1 MNKNNSRLF
10 PMVAKTLFGLE
21 EVLAEEL
28 KILGAQSVKIGVRN
42 VQFVGDTGFMYKA
55 NLCLRTALRIL
66 KPIHRKPITT
76 IDEVYQVM
84 HNIPWEDIMNVANT
98 FAIRAT
104 VMTSTPQNS
113 MYVAQKA
120 KDGLVDRFR
129 NRMGS
134 RPSIDKDFPDFSIHV
149 YVTDRVAEVSLD
161 SSGASLHQR
170 GYRAATN
177 IAPINEVL
185 AAGLLLLSGWRGD
198 TDFLDPMCGSGTLL
212 IEAAMIACNIPP
224 NLNRK
229 EFAFQ
234 KWNDW
239 DNDFYTKIEES
250 ALNKARSFTHTISGY
265 DKAPSA
271 IRKAQQNISNANLD
285 DFITIDRQ
293 DFFTTEKP
301 EPEKPL
307 HVVFN
312 PPYGE
317 RLPIDVDAFY
327 GRIGDTL
334 KKYYAGSQAWFITS
348 NVEALKSVGLRPSR
362 RIKLFNGKLESKL
375 VKYELYSGTKKIHKK
390 NRQHEQ

>member
-1 MNKNNSRLF
+1 MNKNNSDLF

-21 EVLAEEL
+21 EILALEL
-28 KILGAQSVKIGVRN
+28 KTLGAQSVKIGVRN

-66 KPIHRKPITT
+66 KPIHRRNISE
-76 IDEVYQVM
+76 INEVYQAM
-84 HNIPWEDIMNVANT
+84 YGIQWEDIMSENST

-104 VMTSTPQNS
+104 VMTSNPQNS

-129 NRMGS
+129 NHMGS
-134 RPSIDKDFPDFSIHV
+134 RPNVDKDFPDFSIHL
-149 YVTDRVAEVSLD
+149 YVTDKIVEISLD

-170 GYRAATN
+170 GYRSATN

-185 AAGLLLLSGWRGD
+185 AAGILMLSGWRGD
-198 TDFLDPMCGSGTLL
+198 SDFLDPMCGSGTLL

-224 NLNRK
+224 HLNRK

-234 KWNDW
+234 KWSDW
-239 DNDFYTKIEES
+239 DNDLYEKIEES
-250 ALNKARSFTHTISGY
+250 ALNKTRTFSYNITGY

-271 IRKAQQNISNANLD
+271 IRKAAQNISNANLE
-285 DFITIDRQ
+285 DFIKIDRE
-293 DFFTTEKP
+293 DFFRTEKLDS
-301 EPEKPL
+301 EKSL
-307 HVVFN
+307 HILFN

-317 RLPIDVDAFY
+317 RLPIDVDVFY
-327 GRIGDTL
+327 RRIGDKL
-334 KKYYAGSQAWFITS
+334 KQSYSGSQAWFITA
-348 NVEALKSVGLRPSR
+348 NLEALKFVGLRPSR

-375 VKYELYSGTKKIHKK
+375 VKYELYSGTKKIHKIMSEK
-390 NRQHEQ
+390 

>member
-1 MNKNNSRLF
+1 MNKNNSDLF

-21 EVLAEEL
+21 EILALEL
-28 KILGAQSVKIGVRN
+28 KTLGAQSVKIGVRN

-66 KPIHRKPITT
+66 KPIHRRNILE
-76 IDEVYQVM
+76 INEVYQAM
-84 HNIPWEDIMNVANT
+84 YGIQWEDIMSENST

-104 VMTSTPQNS
+104 VMTSNPKNS

-129 NRMGS
+129 NHVGS
-134 RPSIDKDFPDFSIHV
+134 RPNVDKDFPDFSIHL
-149 YVTDRVAEVSLD
+149 YVTDKIVEISLD

-170 GYRAATN
+170 GYRSATN

-185 AAGLLLLSGWRGD
+185 AAGILMLSGWRGD
-198 TDFLDPMCGSGTLL
+198 SDFLDPMCGSGTLL

-234 KWNDW
+234 KWSDW
-239 DNDFYTKIEES
+239 NNELYEKIEES
-250 ALNKARSFTHTISGY
+250 ALNKTRTFSYNITGY

-271 IRKAQQNISNANLD
+271 IRKAAQNISNANLE
-285 DFITIDRQ
+285 DFINIDRE
-293 DFFTTEKP
+293 DFFRTEKLDS
-301 EPEKPL
+301 EKSL
-307 HVVFN
+307 HILFN

-317 RLPIDVDAFY
+317 RLPIDVDVFY
-327 GRIGDTL
+327 GRIGDKL
-334 KKYYAGSQAWFITS
+334 KQSYSGSQAWFITA
-348 NVEALKSVGLRPSR
+348 NMEALKFVGLRPSR

-375 VKYELYSGTKKIHKK
+375 VKYELYSGTKKIHKIMSAK
-390 NRQHEQ
+390 

>member
-1 MNKNNSRLF
+1 MNKNNSDLF

-21 EVLAEEL
+21 EILALEL
-28 KILGAQSVKIGVRN
+28 KTLGAQSVKIGVRN

-66 KPIHRKPITT
+66 KPIHRRNILE
-76 IDEVYQVM
+76 INEVYQAM
-84 HNIPWEDIMNVANT
+84 YGIQWEDIMSENST

-104 VMTSTPQNS
+104 VMTSNPKNS

-120 KDGLVDRFR
+120 KDGLVDRFF
-129 NRMGS
+129 NHVGS
-134 RPSIDKDFPDFSIHV
+134 RPNVDKDFPDFSIHL
-149 YVTDRVAEVSLD
+149 YVTDKIVEISLD

-170 GYRAATN
+170 GYRSATN

-185 AAGLLLLSGWRGD
+185 AAGILMLSGWRGD
-198 TDFLDPMCGSGTLL
+198 SDFLDPMCGSGTLL

-234 KWNDW
+234 KWSDW
-239 DNDFYTKIEES
+239 NNELYEKIEES
-250 ALNKARSFTHTISGY
+250 ALNKTRTFSYNITGY

-271 IRKAQQNISNANLD
+271 IRKAAQNISNTNLE
-285 DFITIDRQ
+285 DFIKIDRE
-293 DFFTTEKP
+293 DFFRTEKLDS
-301 EPEKPL
+301 EKSL
-307 HVVFN
+307 HILFN

-317 RLPIDVDAFY
+317 RLPIDVDVFY
-327 GRIGDTL
+327 GRIGDKL
-334 KKYYAGSQAWFITS
+334 KQSYSGSQAWFITA
-348 NVEALKSVGLRPSR
+348 NMEALKFVGLRPSR

-375 VKYELYSGTKKIHKK
+375 VKYELYSGTKKIHKIMSAK
-390 NRQHEQ
+390 